1 MFGRLFYFDYYGPQH
16 SCGKVMFSQSSVI
29 LFMGACMVGGMCG
42 RGDMRG
48 RGACV
53 AGETA
58 TVADGTH
65 PT

>member
-42 RGDMRG
+42 RGACMVAG
-48 RGACV
+48 GTCV
-53 AGETA
+53 AGGHA
-58 TVADGTH
+58 
-65 PT
+65 